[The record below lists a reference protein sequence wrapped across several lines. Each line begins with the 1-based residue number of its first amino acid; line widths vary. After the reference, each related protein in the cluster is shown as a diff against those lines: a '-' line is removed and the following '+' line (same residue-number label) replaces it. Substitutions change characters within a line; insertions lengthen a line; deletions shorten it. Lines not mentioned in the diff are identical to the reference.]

1 LYGNTFIFNHQE
13 EIVKHAPKKQETEMP
28 SASVCEFLE
37 SAPEGP
43 KQKPVKRPK
52 VKQHKHREHG
62 AKKRKV
68 APALAAAAAAPS
80 EPNNHSNEVA
90 PPFPE
95 STTSLPLPT
104 MDAAERVN
112 DVQAGWSTQ
121 PLEGKHRKVHSG
133 KAKKRKNHGDKGEKP
148 RKEKGD
154 KLKKKHRKKKHLVG
168 SEDQPRIKITVCGF
182 FIFICQIQ
190 HDESW
195 IF

>member
-1 LYGNTFIFNHQE
+1 
-13 EIVKHAPKKQETEMP
+13 MP
-28 SASVCEFLE
+28 SASVYEFLE
-37 SAPEGP
+37 SVPEGP

-68 APALAAAAAAPS
+68 APAVAAAAAASAPS
-80 EPNNHSNEVA
+80 EPNHSNEVA

-112 DVQAGWSTQ
+112 DVQAGWSAQ

-133 KAKKRKNHGDKGEKP
+133 KAKKRKNHGEKGEKP

-168 SEDQPRIKITVCGF
+168 SEDQPRIKITVCGYLF
-182 FIFICQIQ
+182 SFVKLR
-190 HDESW
+190 HNASW
-195 IF
+195 KFNNCGAC